1 MSSTSDADYSSP
13 ADLLQRDEEEDV
25 EDTDELRKD
34 EAEDV
39 EEETLSVIKNEERR
53 QETWLWPQFWSN
65 FRFKHRN
72 VHDQP
77 N

>member
-1 MSSTSDADYSSP
+1 MSSTSDADYPSP

-53 QETWLWPQFWSN
+53 QET
-65 FRFKHRN
+65 
-72 VHDQP
+72 
-77 N
+77 